1 VDDLFRQYIHGY
13 FALTAN
19 EPQTMTTLTGK
30 LIRVDQIDVP
40 PEYEREESLISEEDA
55 LYRSIEANGVL
66 DHINVLALSNGR
78 YGLIKGLRRI
88 EISKALG
95 LNTIPAV
102 IDQLPTGVE
111 PREYQDRLRFIL
123 DEHAQDLFP
132 SQRAALIKQLMSM
145 FSMRQKDV
153 AEYLGVDPG
162 SITLWLKID
171 NYAPQIVKLI
181 DTGEINLHQA
191 RSFDDMKP
199 ESQPKVY
206 RKLKR
211 EFQTLPGRKLHRLVR
226 SKFRNADVWQTRL
239 RQGSG
244 VVRPAS
250 QAKKRRRPKL
260 TRNEKAILAK
270 DLSLKEIELEDGKE
284 ELQRLNREITL
295 ATPVVRAIMR
305 DEELVLMLPAEVK
318 P

>member
-1 VDDLFRQYIHGY
+1 
-13 FALTAN
+13 
-19 EPQTMTTLTGK
+19 MTTLTGK
-30 LIRVDQIDVP
+30 LIRVDQIEIPD
-40 PEYEREESLISEEDA
+40 EYQREESLISEEDA
-55 LYRSIEANGVL
+55 LYRSIKKNGVL
-66 DHINVLALSNGR
+66 EHINVLALSNGR
-78 YGLIKGLRRI
+78 YGLIKGSRRI
-88 EISKALG
+88 AISQALG
-95 LNTIPAV
+95 LHTIPAV

-145 FSMRQKDV
+145 FAMKQKDV

-199 ESQPKVY
+199 ESQPKAY
-206 RKLKR
+206 RALKR
-211 EFQTLPGRKLHRLVR
+211 EFQTMPGRKLHRLVR
-226 SKFRNADVWQTRL
+226 SKFRKEFISQESKNAGTRI
-239 RQGSG
+239 G
-244 VVRPAS
+244 
-250 QAKKRRRPKL
+250 AKQRRRRPKL

-284 ELQRLNREITL
+284 ELQRFE
-295 ATPVVRAIMR
+295 P
-305 DEELVLMLPAEVK
+305 
-318 P
+318 